1 MPFDKEKTDFEIID
15 GQLNKYLG
23 NEKHVVVPDGV
34 TVVNEK
40 AFENSVDL
48 ERIDFPDSV
57 KILVLG
63 WGDKVFANCP
73 HLHTVKLGKNIEYY
87 NLSLPAGTKV
97 LFPQRF
103 EVFYRDMLS
112 AEDTAR
118 LLYGLYCRNGGEA
131 SYRNFTDLVHV
142 FLSHSSPKV
151 KEKAAA
157 IVFTY
162 LRECL
167 AVIRKIMP
175 KLEGTPRDNAERF
188 LRKYDT
194 SPGLSLGS
202 RDDVERYCREN
213 YNKDSGQKLLWQL
226 KVKEEYLDKIRWRD
240 TMKPAPAVVSRFV
253 FLQYMLTEK
262 VERDE
267 NCDRIAEMLVTEDLQ
282 NTLEKTYAYLS
293 GYGPREDWG
302 AIFEH
307 RAFMTAYCRF
317 ASPDQVRA
325 LTEKISRWVARGEKG
340 QSFLTHVLAALA
352 LNNTPTALLFLDKL
366 GKLAFA
372 AKIRRIPV
380 DKLRDSLIPDFGFD
394 QDGAIYGES
403 KGKKYRITVLPDLS
417 LQLFDMEKGTNISSL
432 PPKTQIAFPG
442 STLDFI
448 ELTRT
453 IKEIKE
459 QQLALLKHQFVT
471 GATKTVVAWRKTYAE
486 NTLLRRL
493 AQSIIWSYS
502 FNREKE
508 TFRIL
513 DDGALIDVKGHA
525 WFLPEKGAVS
535 VAHPLNLT
543 AAEIAAWSKQLT
555 TEGLYQPFGQLSEQ
569 VIPFSSLDVIK
580 NRYAGII
587 LPFGLLKY
595 LEAEGFKIYGNAD
608 FGYQADNNV
617 VRLHFDFGIKTALSA
632 AKEDDPVYI
641 RALNVANLTR
651 ARAINHS
658 LNILDRLPV
667 LGAIKKDEIDCLI
680 AYIEN
685 KNLGLDAYET
695 ETFLCVAN
703 QYQSFKC
710 TAELLDYKNRHLRFN
725 TIRDDIKL

>member
-1 MPFDKEKTDFEIID
+1 MPFDKEKADFEIID

-23 NEKHVVVPDGV
+23 NQKYVVVPDGV

-40 AFENSVDL
+40 AFENSADL
-48 ERIDFPDSV
+48 ERVDFPDSV

-73 HLHTVKLGKNIEYY
+73 YLHTVKLGKNIEYY

-103 EVFYRDMLS
+103 EVFYRDVLS

-118 LLYGLYCRNGGEA
+118 LLYGLYCRNGGKA

-142 FLSHSSPKV
+142 FLTHSSPKV

-157 IVFTY
+157 IVFTH
-162 LRECL
+162 LGECL
-167 AVIRKIMP
+167 AIIRKIMP
-175 KLEGTPRDNAERF
+175 KLGGKPRDTAERF

-194 SPGLSLGS
+194 PPGLTFGS

-213 YNKDSGQKLLWQL
+213 YNKDSGQKLLGQL
-226 KVKEEYLDKIRWRD
+226 KVKEEDLDKIRWRV
-240 TMKPAPAVVSRFV
+240 TMKPAPAAVSRFV

-282 NTLEKTYAYLS
+282 TVLEKTYAYLS
-293 GYGPREDWG
+293 GYGLSEDRG
-302 AIFEH
+302 SLFEH
-307 RAFMTAYCRF
+307 RDFMTAYCRF
-317 ASPDQVRA
+317 ASPNQVRA
-325 LTEKISRWVARGEKG
+325 LTEKISRWVARGEQG

-394 QDGAIYGES
+394 QDGAIYGEG

-417 LQLFDMEKGTNISSL
+417 LQLFDMEKCATVGSL
-432 PPKTQIAFPG
+432 PLKTEIAFPG
-442 STLDFI
+442 TTLDFI

-459 QQLALLKHQFVT
+459 HQLALLKRQFVT
-471 GATKTVVAWRKTYAE
+471 GATKPVAAWRKTYAE
-486 NTLLRRL
+486 NALLRRL
-493 AQSIIWSYS
+493 AESIIWSYS

-513 DDGALIDVKGHA
+513 DDSTLVDVKGHA
-525 WFLPEKGAVS
+525 WVLPEKGGVS

-543 AAEIAAWSKQLT
+543 AAEIVAWSKQLT
-555 TEGLYQPFGQLSEQ
+555 TEGLHQPIGQLSEQ
-569 VIPFSSLDVIK
+569 VVPFSSLDVIK

-595 LEAEGFKIYGNAD
+595 LEPEGFKIYGSVD
-608 FGYQADNNV
+608 YGYEADNNV
-617 VRLHFDFGIKTALSA
+617 VRLHFDFGVKIALSA
-632 AKEDDPVYI
+632 AEEDDPIYI
-641 RALNVANLTR
+641 RTLNVVNLTR
-651 ARAINHS
+651 TRAINHS

-667 LGAIKKDEIDCLI
+667 FGAIKKDEIDRLI
-680 AYIEN
+680 GYMEN
-685 KNLGLDAYET
+685 KNLGLDADET
-695 ETFLCVAN
+695 ETFLNVAN
-703 QYQSFKC
+703 QFQSFKC
-710 TAELLDYKNRHLRFN
+710 TAELLDYKNRHFRFN